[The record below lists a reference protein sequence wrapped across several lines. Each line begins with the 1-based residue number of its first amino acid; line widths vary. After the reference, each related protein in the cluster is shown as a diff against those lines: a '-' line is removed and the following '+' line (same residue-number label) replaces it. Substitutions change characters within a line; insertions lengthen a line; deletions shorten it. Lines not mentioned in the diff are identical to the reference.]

1 MNWVASGLHYNSIHL
16 SKATLPMKKAFIFL
30 LVFALGFSFQC
41 CVGHPVV
48 SEVPAEKIEVK
59 PGPEDMVIDTLQD
72 YPRLLISCSARREDH
87 KPYGEII
94 AYGLQSGVQQ
104 ALVRYNEPGNL
115 LFKPHGIYLDRDL
128 LYVISHEKEPNY
140 HPILIYRVHGD
151 SLEFRDLINTSD
163 QHSPNAL
170 VTGPSGEIFFVNDSG
185 KRGSMAEKIFKLKR
199 ASVVRLS
206 KNQDG
211 QWDSEIVAEKLSY
224 PAGINRIGNRL
235 FAGDAI
241 QNQIHVYEIDGE
253 GGVKPVTEF
262 ENLKGNDN
270 IRVYKGQLL
279 TPGHVKPFRFI
290 KHAKKPDKLSPVE
303 VFLVVPETGM
313 STSIFYTDGS
323 QISAGSTAVIYENYL
338 YICQVFD
345 PFILKVAFHR

>member
-1 MNWVASGLHYNSIHL
+1 
-16 SKATLPMKKAFIFL
+16 MKKVFKFL
-30 LVFALGFSFQC
+30 LATILGFTFQC
-41 CVGHPVV
+41 CANLPVN
-48 SEVPAEKIEVK
+48 SELPAEKIELK
-59 PGPEDMVIDTLQD
+59 PGPEDMVIDTLQG

-94 AYGLQSGVQQ
+94 SYGLLSGVQ
-104 ALVRYNEPGNL
+104 LEMVRYNEPRDL
-115 LFKPHGIYLDRDL
+115 LFKPHGIYLDKDL
-128 LYVISHEKEPNY
+128 LYVISHEMEPDY
-140 HPILIYRVHGD
+140 HPILTYRVHGD
-151 SLEFRDLINTSD
+151 SLEFKDLINSPD

-170 VTGPSGEIFFVNDSG
+170 VTGPTGEIYFVNDSG

-206 KNQDG
+206 KNKEG
-211 QWDSEIVAEKLSY
+211 LWDSKVVAEKLSY
-224 PAGINRIGNRL
+224 PAGINRIGNLL

-253 GGVKPVTEF
+253 GGVNPVNEF

-270 IRVYKGQLL
+270 IRIYKGKLL
-279 TPGHVKPFRFI
+279 TPGHVKPFRFL

-303 VFLVVPETGM
+303 VFLVDPETGAHD
-313 STSIFYTDGS
+313 SLFYTDGS
-323 QISAGSTAVIYENYL
+323 QISAGSTAVIYGNYL

-345 PFILKVAFHR
+345 PFVLKVAFHR

>member
-1 MNWVASGLHYNSIHL
+1 
-16 SKATLPMKKAFIFL
+16 MKKVFKFL
-30 LVFALGFSFQC
+30 LVFTLAFTFQC
-41 CVGHPVV
+41 CAGHLAIP
-48 SEVPAEKIEVK
+48 EVPAEKIEVK
-59 PGPEDMVIDTLQD
+59 PGPEDMVIDTLQG

-94 AYGLQSGVQQ
+94 SYGLKSGVQL
-104 ALVRYNEPGNL
+104 ALVRYNEPDNL

-128 LYVISHEKEPNY
+128 LYVISHEKEPGY

-151 SLEFRDLINTSD
+151 SLEFKDLINTSD

-185 KRGSMAEKIFKLKR
+185 KRGSMAELIFKLKR

-211 QWDSEIVAEKLSY
+211 KWVSEIVAEKLSY

-235 FAGDAI
+235 YAGDAI

-290 KHAKKPDKLSPVE
+290 KHFKNPDKLSPVE
-303 VFLVVPETGM
+303 VFQVDPETGTFV
-313 STSIFYTDGS
+313 SLFYTDGS
-323 QISAGSTAVIYENYL
+323 LISAGSTAVIYGDYL

-345 PFILKVAFHR
+345 PFILKIELNTSS